1 MFVFGSRVSVD
12 SDQLAERKRTVT
24 DDRFGRAAITRPP
37 VSELRE
43 LGEIKMVS
51 MAHLADAFREMLG

>member
-1 MFVFGSRVSVD
+1 VD